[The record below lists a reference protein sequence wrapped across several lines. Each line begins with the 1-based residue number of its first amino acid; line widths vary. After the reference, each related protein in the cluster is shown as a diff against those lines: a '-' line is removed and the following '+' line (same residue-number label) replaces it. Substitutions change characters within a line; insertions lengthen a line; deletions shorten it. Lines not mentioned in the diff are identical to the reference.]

1 VSGRLLAA
9 PCDPQSC
16 LPRRWRPA
24 VRLGP
29 WPGWSPL
36 IVAAAAEYL
45 SPDPLYGSQ
54 APESVEPTED
64 HEEQAY
70 PRKQSDRVP
79 RKEAGSLR
87 EQASRRCAAKST
99 VYGGQI
105 RDRRLTGA
113 RTSVGSSLLL
123 AGETG
128 APRQERK
135 NGRSGRPAG
144 PSIAADAGL
153 LGGSGTGS
161 QRDTGLASH
170 AAMRAG
176 LAAGQLPATSGA
188 ARGYRVRDRR
198 QRQVTLR
205 EGRRV

>member
-1 VSGRLLAA
+1 M
-9 PCDPQSC
+9 
-16 LPRRWRPA
+16 
-24 VRLGP
+24 RLGP

-64 HEEQAY
+64 HEEQGY

-105 RDRRLTGA
+105 RDRRFTGGAQAWAAAFCWPERLAHPGRSA
-113 RTSVGSSLLL
+113 RMADL
-123 AGETG
+123 G
-128 APRQERK
+128 APQ
-135 NGRSGRPAG
+135 GPA
-144 PSIAADAGL
+144 
-153 LGGSGTGS
+153 S
-161 QRDTGLASH
+161 Q
-170 AAMRAG
+170 
-176 LAAGQLPATSGA
+176 P
-188 ARGYRVRDRR
+188 
-198 QRQVTLR
+198 TLDY
-205 EGRRV
+205 